1 MRFRILRNFLLSAAF
16 SLLAFAGFAQTIT
29 PATGSITSFSS
40 IYGDASTPKN
50 FSFTGAG
57 FTPGQPAIVIAN
69 AESEVSTALGG
80 PYASSVS
87 INSDGSGNIA
97 STTIYVRTAEA
108 TIPGVYLS
116 KQIRIENAGGTLIG
130 TRTISQITVNTRSL
144 DIINVAIEDKVY
156 DGNTSATVTNN
167 GSPISL
173 DNLRTAD
180 LGNVTISFSGATA
193 TFDDA
198 NVGSFKTVT
207 VTGYSISGP
216 ASSYYTLIPLPAQS
230 GNITAKPLSIN
241 AIQANKT
248 YGTSLT
254 SGSGFT
260 GFNAVGAVGAE
271 NPGTVTVTY
280 GSGSTANANVGTYN
294 SAVVLS
300 ALTGGSG
307 GFLPGNYTITY
318 NSANIVV
325 NPKALTLSGAGANNK
340 IYNGNS
346 VAVLNGGVSLN
357 AGVEV
362 GDDCTLDASGATGTF
377 ASPNVANG
385 INVTVSG
392 YALTGAQ
399 AGNYSLTQPTGI
411 TANITEKALT
421 ITANTINKPYGDVLT
436 TGPGKTA
443 FSSSGLVAGETIA
456 SVTLTYGTGAAG
468 TDPVAAT
475 NVGGIVASAPVSG
488 VGFIATNYAI
498 SYTAGDLTVAPKSLT
513 ITATPVNK
521 TYGTALTSGAGYSG
535 FNAVGLVSGEVAG
548 TVTVTY
554 GTGSAANAN
563 VGTYNNSVVL
573 SALTGG
579 SGGFNPSNY
588 TIGYADANIVVGA
601 KTLTLSG
608 AGVSNKVYDGNTNA
622 TLNTATLVGVESG
635 DDCTLDATL
644 ASGTFASANAAN
656 GIGVTITGYA
666 LAGTAAGNYTLTQ
679 PSGITANITPKA
691 LGITANT
698 VTKTYGDVLTSGSGK
713 TAFTSSGLVSGETI
727 ASVTLTYG
735 IGAAGTDPVAATNV
749 GGIVASAPVAG
760 VGFIPANYAI
770 TYTPGDLTVSTRAL
784 AINATAVNKIYGD
797 VLTSGAG
804 YTGFNTVGL
813 QNGET
818 AGTVTVAYGTGAA
831 ATDPVGT
838 TVGGVTLSSI
848 TGGTINASNYAIT
861 YTGTDLNVTPRTLN
875 INANNV
881 SKTTG
886 AVLTGGSGSTDFVAT
901 GLQNG
906 ETAGTVTI
914 TYTGVGPT
922 APATAGVYSG
932 SVVPSALTG
941 GSITPSNY
949 AINYIAGDITV
960 SAGSI
965 TITATNENKP
975 YGTALTSGAGKTTFT
990 VTGTLQPGESITS
1003 VTLNYGAG
1011 GAAGDAVGANVGTI
1025 IPSLPAGAGGFVA
1038 SNYIITYVNGN
1049 ITVTTAPL
1057 TITATNETKAYG
1069 TALTSGAGKTTFT
1082 STGLATG
1089 ETIASV
1095 TLTYGT
1101 GALATAG
1108 VGSNAGTIVPSAP
1121 VAGVG
1126 FNAANYA
1133 ITYANGD
1140 IIVSPTALT
1149 VTADSV
1155 RKYHGEVITTP
1166 ATGVTAFTATGLQNG
1181 ETIGSVTMNYGTGA
1195 AALDP
1200 LGLNIGSVV
1209 PSAATGGTFNAANY
1223 TITYAPNQLRVVPN
1237 NNAFLSN
1244 LVSNTGPLNTAFNKF
1259 DLDYDTYVLTAI
1271 NSFIVTATT
1280 ENQFATMQARI
1291 DTGNGPGAY
1300 IPLTSGVASSSF
1312 AIREGD
1318 NIIEILVTA
1327 EDGITQFNYRILYR
1341 RESTFVSGGGGGGL
1355 ESKSLGDAIAQRV
1368 LSNAINDMNGA
1379 VDYNKLPV
1387 VETAQGTIR
1396 STSTNSLF
1404 SLQLSSIMPDL
1415 ATRGYKAYNSSPVD
1429 IVSFTNAKEV
1439 YAVDYVNTNKET
1451 KAVAFT
1457 TKTLGELYDHT
1468 KPICDR
1474 LKGATLLDVESVKID
1489 GYNFINY
1496 TIINDKGNR
1505 EYATAFTV
1513 GAKAGRNSF
1522 NLQSAFLTTSYVNED
1537 QMYNFQIWAASPSI
1551 VNEMVKDVLAKLKDV
1566 AEVNQ
1571 AVVGTTP
1578 ASYIESGKRE
1588 GTNLNLVIKN
1598 ASAATTGFFKF
1609 EDRSTESSTGIV
1621 TRNVPFTVKA
1631 NGTSTVVVPVGDK
1644 YESTVSMYLN
1654 GEVKDLVYMSDGTW
1668 AVDYNRNTTNVSAFN
1683 VTNDAKRTISANEY
1697 PVLRNVEVKANSAD
1711 FVSLFKL
1718 LKAGGMEAD
1727 LSNYN
1732 GIKFT
1737 AAGGYNLRVT
1747 MVKNGVAEWK
1757 NQYTTDIRLGSGQQE
1772 YYIPFSQFKSA
1783 GSTKVLD
1790 PTDVT
1795 TLVLTIEVG
1804 TGRNS
1809 PIASTFSNISFT
1821 KEKPAI
1827 NTADQEEKT
1836 IQVFPNPVTDNVF
1849 TASFV
1854 SPVAGEFTMKIN
1866 DGTGR
1871 SIYSKQ
1877 VNVVKG
1883 PNAVPVRLNNG
1894 VIGTHFLTLEGNNVK
1909 FAPTTVVIVK

>member
-1 MRFRILRNFLLSAAF
+1 M
-16 SLLAFAGFAQTIT
+16 GFGQSISSSGVVSSFTSTYGDIT
-29 PATGSITSFSS
+29 TPKTFTFTGS
-40 IYGDASTPKN
+40 
-50 FSFTGAG
+50 G
-57 FTPGQPAIVIAN
+57 FVPGQPAVLIAN
-69 AESEVSTALGG
+69 PEFEISTAVGG
-80 PYASSVS
+80 PFTSTLN
-87 INSDGSGNIA
+87 INSNGSGNITT
-97 STTIYVRTAEA
+97 TTIYVRMSEN
-108 TIPGVYLS
+108 TIPGTYTGKV
-116 KQIRIENAGGTLIG
+116 IRFENISAGFLFNKGIAT
-130 TRTISQITVNTRSL
+130 STVNVRNI
-144 DIINVAIEDKVY
+144 DVINIEIPDKVY
-156 DGNTSATVTNN
+156 NGNTTAIINDN
-167 GSPISL
+167 GTPIAL
-173 DNLRTAD
+173 DNVRTVD
-180 LGNVTISFSGATA
+180 LALVTLVTTGATA
-193 TFDDA
+193 VFDDPNVA
-198 NVGSFKTVT
+198 NGINITVS
-207 VTGYSISGP
+207 GYSISGA
-216 ASSYYTLIPLPAQS
+216 ASAYYSLNQPSGYFANITPKPLTISGLSTSSRDYDGTTAFTISGTASLNGVELVDAGNVSLSGTFTGSVLSAAVGTGKTVTTSGASLTGSAAGNYTLTNPSFTAAINAKTLT
-230 GNITAKPLSIN
+230 ITAT
-241 AIQANKT
+241 QVNKT
-248 YGTSLT
+248 YGTALVD
-254 SGSGFT
+254 GT
-260 GFNAVGAVGAE
+260 GYSAFNAVGLVSGEVA
-271 NPGTVTVTY
+271 GTVTVTY
-280 GSGSTANANVGTYN
+280 GTGAAANANVGTYSTN
-294 SAVVLS
+294 AVVLS
-300 ALTGGSG
+300 TLTGGSG
-307 GFLPGNYTITY
+307 GFIPSNYSIGY
-318 NSANIVV
+318 ANANIVV
-325 NPKALTLSGAGANNK
+325 GAKALTITGVGANDKSYDANTTAT
-340 IYNGNS
+340 ISGT
-346 VAVLNGGVSLN
+346 AVLV
-357 AGVEV
+357 GVES
-362 GDDCTLDASGATGTF
+362 GDDCTLNSTGAGAAF
-377 ASPNVANG
+377 ASANVANN
-385 INVTVSG
+385 INVTFSG
-392 YALTGAQ
+392 YALAGTA
-399 AGNYSLTQPTGI
+399 AGNYTLTQPASVL
-411 TANITEKALT
+411 ANITPKALS
-421 ITANTINKPYGDVLT
+421 ITANTVNKIYGDVLT
-436 TGPGKTA
+436 NGSGKTA
-443 FSSSGLVAGETIA
+443 FTSSGLVSGETIA

-475 NVGGIVASAPVSG
+475 NVGGIVASAPVAG
-488 VGFIATNYAI
+488 VGFNPSNYAI
-498 SYTAGDLTVAPKSLT
+498 TYTAGDLTVTPRTLT
-513 ITATPVNK
+513 VNATIVNK
-521 TYGTALTSGAGYSG
+521 
-535 FNAVGLVSGEVAG
+535 
-548 TVTVTY
+548 
-554 GTGSAANAN
+554 
-563 VGTYNNSVVL
+563 
-573 SALTGG
+573 
-579 SGGFNPSNY
+579 P
-588 TIGYADANIVVGA
+588 
-601 KTLTLSG
+601 
-608 AGVSNKVYDGNTNA
+608 
-622 TLNTATLVGVESG
+622 
-635 DDCTLDATL
+635 
-644 ASGTFASANAAN
+644 
-656 GIGVTITGYA
+656 
-666 LAGTAAGNYTLTQ
+666 
-679 PSGITANITPKA
+679 
-691 LGITANT
+691 
-698 VTKTYGDVLTSGSGK
+698 
-713 TAFTSSGLVSGETI
+713 
-727 ASVTLTYG
+727 
-735 IGAAGTDPVAATNV
+735 
-749 GGIVASAPVAG
+749 
-760 VGFIPANYAI
+760 
-770 TYTPGDLTVSTRAL
+770 
-784 AINATAVNKIYGD
+784 YGD

-804 YTGFNTVGL
+804 YTGFTISGL
-813 QNGET
+813 QNSET
-818 AGTVTVAYGTGAA
+818 ATSVTSVFSVLGSAATDNAGTVGSV
-831 ATDPVGT
+831 
-838 TVGGVTLSSI
+838 SI
-848 TGGTINASNYAIT
+848 SALTGGTFNAANYTIGYNSAAV
-861 YTGTDLNVTPRTLN
+861 NVTPRTLN

-941 GSITPSNY
+941 GSITPTNY

-990 VTGTLQPGESITS
+990 VTGTLQPGESINS
-1003 VTLNYGAG
+1003 VTLTYGAG
-1011 GAAGDAVGANVGTI
+1011 GAAGDPVGANPGTI
-1025 IPSLPAGAGGFVA
+1025 LPSLPVGAGGFVA

-1057 TITATNETKAYG
+1057 TITATNETKPYG
-1069 TALTSGAGKTTFT
+1069 IALTSGAGKTTFT

-1140 IIVSPTALT
+1140 ITVSPAALT

-1155 RKYHGEVITTP
+1155 RKLRGVVLATP

-1327 EDGITQFNYRILYR
+1327 EDGITQLNYRILYR

-1718 LKAGGMEAD
+1718 LRAGGMEAD

-1783 GSTKVLD
+1783 GSTKALD

>member
-1 MRFRILRNFLLSAAF
+1 MRFRILRNFLLSAVF

-40 IYGDASTPKN
+40 IYGDASTSKN

-216 ASSYYTLIPLPAQS
+216 ASAYYTLIPLPAQS
-230 GNITAKPLSIN
+230 GNITAKPLSIS
-241 AIQANKT
+241 AILANKT
-248 YGTSLT
+248 YGTALT

-280 GSGSTANANVGTYN
+280 GSGSAANANVGTYN
-294 SAVVLS
+294 NAVVLS

-521 TYGTALTSGAGYSG
+521 TYGTALTSGAGYTG
-535 FNAVGLVSGEVAG
+535 FNAVGLVSGENAG

-554 GTGSAANAN
+554 GTGAAANAN

-573 SALTGG
+573 TSLTGG

-588 TIGYADANIVVGA
+588 SIGYADANIVVGA

-941 GSITPSNY
+941 GSITPTNY

-1011 GAAGDAVGANVGTI
+1011 GAAGDPVGANPGTI
-1025 IPSLPAGAGGFVA
+1025 VPSLPVGAGGFVA

-1271 NSFIVTATT
+1271 NSFTVTPTV
-1280 ENQFATMQARI
+1280 ENQFATIQARI

-1327 EDGITQFNYRILYR
+1327 EDGITQLNYRILYR

-1783 GSTKVLD
+1783 GSTKALD

>member
-1 MRFRILRNFLLSAAF
+1 
-16 SLLAFAGFAQTIT
+16 
-29 PATGSITSFSS
+29 
-40 IYGDASTPKN
+40 
-50 FSFTGAG
+50 
-57 FTPGQPAIVIAN
+57 
-69 AESEVSTALGG
+69 
-80 PYASSVS
+80 
-87 INSDGSGNIA
+87 
-97 STTIYVRTAEA
+97 
-108 TIPGVYLS
+108 
-116 KQIRIENAGGTLIG
+116 
-130 TRTISQITVNTRSL
+130 
-144 DIINVAIEDKVY
+144 
-156 DGNTSATVTNN
+156 
-167 GSPISL
+167 
-173 DNLRTAD
+173 
-180 LGNVTISFSGATA
+180 
-193 TFDDA
+193 
-198 NVGSFKTVT
+198 
-207 VTGYSISGP
+207 
-216 ASSYYTLIPLPAQS
+216 
-230 GNITAKPLSIN
+230 
-241 AIQANKT
+241 
-248 YGTSLT
+248 
-254 SGSGFT
+254 
-260 GFNAVGAVGAE
+260 
-271 NPGTVTVTY
+271 
-280 GSGSTANANVGTYN
+280 
-294 SAVVLS
+294 
-300 ALTGGSG
+300 
-307 GFLPGNYTITY
+307 
-318 NSANIVV
+318 
-325 NPKALTLSGAGANNK
+325 
-340 IYNGNS
+340 
-346 VAVLNGGVSLN
+346 
-357 AGVEV
+357 
-362 GDDCTLDASGATGTF
+362 
-377 ASPNVANG
+377 
-385 INVTVSG
+385 
-392 YALTGAQ
+392 
-399 AGNYSLTQPTGI
+399 
-411 TANITEKALT
+411 
-421 ITANTINKPYGDVLT
+421 
-436 TGPGKTA
+436 
-443 FSSSGLVAGETIA
+443 
-456 SVTLTYGTGAAG
+456 
-468 TDPVAAT
+468 
-475 NVGGIVASAPVSG
+475 
-488 VGFIATNYAI
+488 
-498 SYTAGDLTVAPKSLT
+498 
-513 ITATPVNK
+513 
-521 TYGTALTSGAGYSG
+521 
-535 FNAVGLVSGEVAG
+535 
-548 TVTVTY
+548 
-554 GTGSAANAN
+554 
-563 VGTYNNSVVL
+563 
-573 SALTGG
+573 
-579 SGGFNPSNY
+579 
-588 TIGYADANIVVGA
+588 
-601 KTLTLSG
+601 
-608 AGVSNKVYDGNTNA
+608 
-622 TLNTATLVGVESG
+622 
-635 DDCTLDATL
+635 
-644 ASGTFASANAAN
+644 
-656 GIGVTITGYA
+656 
-666 LAGTAAGNYTLTQ
+666 
-679 PSGITANITPKA
+679 
-691 LGITANT
+691 
-698 VTKTYGDVLTSGSGK
+698 
-713 TAFTSSGLVSGETI
+713 
-727 ASVTLTYG
+727 
-735 IGAAGTDPVAATNV
+735 
-749 GGIVASAPVAG
+749 
-760 VGFIPANYAI
+760 
-770 TYTPGDLTVSTRAL
+770 
-784 AINATAVNKIYGD
+784 
-797 VLTSGAG
+797 
-804 YTGFNTVGL
+804 
-813 QNGET
+813 
-818 AGTVTVAYGTGAA
+818 
-831 ATDPVGT
+831 
-838 TVGGVTLSSI
+838 
-848 TGGTINASNYAIT
+848 
-861 YTGTDLNVTPRTLN
+861 
-875 INANNV
+875 
-881 SKTTG
+881 
-886 AVLTGGSGSTDFVAT
+886 
-901 GLQNG
+901 
-906 ETAGTVTI
+906 
-914 TYTGVGPT
+914 
-922 APATAGVYSG
+922 
-932 SVVPSALTG
+932 
-941 GSITPSNY
+941 
-949 AINYIAGDITV
+949 
-960 SAGSI
+960 
-965 TITATNENKP
+965 
-975 YGTALTSGAGKTTFT
+975 
-990 VTGTLQPGESITS
+990 
-1003 VTLNYGAG
+1003 
-1011 GAAGDAVGANVGTI
+1011 
-1025 IPSLPAGAGGFVA
+1025 
-1038 SNYIITYVNGN
+1038 
-1049 ITVTTAPL
+1049 
-1057 TITATNETKAYG
+1057 
-1069 TALTSGAGKTTFT
+1069 
-1082 STGLATG
+1082 
-1089 ETIASV
+1089 
-1095 TLTYGT
+1095 
-1101 GALATAG
+1101 
-1108 VGSNAGTIVPSAP
+1108 
-1121 VAGVG
+1121 
-1126 FNAANYA
+1126 
-1133 ITYANGD
+1133 
-1140 IIVSPTALT
+1140 
-1149 VTADSV
+1149 
-1155 RKYHGEVITTP
+1155 
-1166 ATGVTAFTATGLQNG
+1166 
-1181 ETIGSVTMNYGTGA
+1181 
-1195 AALDP
+1195 
-1200 LGLNIGSVV
+1200 
-1209 PSAATGGTFNAANY
+1209 
-1223 TITYAPNQLRVVPN
+1223 
-1237 NNAFLSN
+1237 
-1244 LVSNTGPLNTAFNKF
+1244 
-1259 DLDYDTYVLTAI
+1259 LDYDTYVLTAI
-1271 NSFIVTATT
+1271 NSFTVTPTV
-1280 ENQFATMQARI
+1280 ENQFATIQARI

-1327 EDGITQFNYRILYR
+1327 EDGITQLNYRILYR

-1783 GSTKVLD
+1783 GSTKALD

>member
-1 MRFRILRNFLLSAAF
+1 MLMRFRILRNFLLSAAL
-16 SLLAFAGFAQTIT
+16 SLLAFAGFAQPGVGTIVSSGPIPT
-29 PATGSITSFSS
+29 FTTTYGIQGAAVSFDFTGSGFAASS
-40 IYGDASTPKN
+40 NVTLQASTE
-50 FSFTGAG
+50 FEIS
-57 FTPGQPAIVIAN
+57 
-69 AESEVSTALGG
+69 ESQLGT
-80 PYASSVS
+80 YTQSLILVT
-87 INSDGSGNIA
+87 NGSGSIPT
-97 STTIYVRTAEA
+97 TTIWVRIKEG
-108 TIPGVYLS
+108 TIPGVYPGRS
-116 KQIRIENAGGTLIG
+116 VQFFNAGGNLRFTKGIEE
-130 TRTISQITVNTRSL
+130 STVNVRNVNV
-144 DIINVAIEDKVY
+144 INIEIPNKVY
-156 DGNTSATVTNN
+156 DGSNSATLNNN
-167 GSPISL
+167 GSPITI
-173 DNLRTAD
+173 NNIRTAD
-180 LGNVTISFSGATA
+180 LPNVSLVTLSAAAVFSNLNYTGSPVSISITGYSLTGPASIYYNLVQPSGYSAEITPKPLTVSGLSANNRDYDGTTVFNLSGTPALVGVEGVDAGNVSLNGTL
-193 TFDDA
+193 
-198 NVGSFKTVT
+198 VGSVVSAAVGTGKTVT
-207 VTGYSISGP
+207 TSG
-216 ASSYYTLIPLPAQS
+216 A
-230 GNITAKPLSIN
+230 
-241 AIQANKT
+241 
-248 YGTSLT
+248 SLT
-254 SGSGFT
+254 GS
-260 GFNAVGAVGAE
+260 AA
-271 NPGTVTVTY
+271 
-280 GSGSTANANVGTYN
+280 
-294 SAVVLS
+294 
-300 ALTGGSG
+300 
-307 GFLPGNYTITY
+307 GNYTLT
-318 NSANIVV
+318 
-325 NPKALTLSGAGANNK
+325 NPSFTAD
-340 IYNGNS
+340 I
-346 VAVLNGGVSLN
+346 N
-357 AGVEV
+357 A
-362 GDDCTLDASGATGTF
+362 
-377 ASPNVANG
+377 
-385 INVTVSG
+385 
-392 YALTGAQ
+392 
-399 AGNYSLTQPTGI
+399 
-411 TANITEKALT
+411 
-421 ITANTINKPYGDVLT
+421 
-436 TGPGKTA
+436 KT
-443 FSSSGLVAGETIA
+443 
-456 SVTLTYGTGAAG
+456 
-468 TDPVAAT
+468 
-475 NVGGIVASAPVSG
+475 
-488 VGFIATNYAI
+488 
-498 SYTAGDLTVAPKSLT
+498 LT
-513 ITATPVNK
+513 ITATQVNK
-521 TYGTALTSGAGYSG
+521 TYGTALTSGAGYTG
-535 FNAVGLVSGEVAG
+535 FNAVGLVSGENAG

-554 GTGSAANAN
+554 GAGAAANAN

-588 TIGYADANIVVGA
+588 TIGYADGNIVVGA
-601 KTLTLSG
+601 KALTLSG
-608 AGVSNKVYDGNTNA
+608 AGVSNKVYDGNTST
-622 TLNTATLVGVESG
+622 TLNTPSLVGVEAL
-635 DDCTLDATL
+635 DLANCTLDATL

-691 LGITANT
+691 LTITANT
-698 VTKTYGDVLTSGSGK
+698 INKTYGDVLTTGAGA

-735 IGAAGTDPVAATNV
+735 TGAAGTDPVAATNV

-760 VGFIPANYAI
+760 VGFVASNYAI
-770 TYTPGDLTVSTRAL
+770 GYVAGDLSVTPRSLSV
-784 AINATAVNKIYGD
+784 NATAVNKPYGD

-818 AGTVTVAYGTGAA
+818 AGSVTATFGAGA
-831 ATDPVGT
+831 SATDPVGT
-838 TVGGVTLSSI
+838 TVGGVTLSTL
-848 TGGTINASNYAIT
+848 TGGTINPSNYTIT
-861 YTGTDLNVTPRTLN
+861 YNGTDLNVVARTLN
-875 INANNV
+875 ITANNV
-881 SKTTG
+881 SKTIG
-886 AVLTGGSGSTDFVAT
+886 AVLTGGTGSADFVAT

-975 YGTALTSGAGKTTFT
+975 YGTTLTSGAGKTTFT

-1011 GAAGDAVGANVGTI
+1011 GAAADAVGANVGTI
-1025 IPSLPAGAGGFVA
+1025 IPSLPVGAGGFVA
-1038 SNYIITYVNGN
+1038 SNYIITYVSGD

-1057 TITATNETKAYG
+1057 TITATNETKPYG
-1069 TALTSGAGKTTFT
+1069 TALTSGAGKTTFS
-1082 STGLATG
+1082 STGLASG

-1101 GALATAG
+1101 GALATAA
-1108 VGSNAGTIVPSAP
+1108 VGTNTGTIVASAP

-1126 FNAANYA
+1126 FNAANYT
-1133 ITYANGD
+1133 ITYVDGD
-1140 IIVSPTALT
+1140 ILVTPAALNITANA
-1149 VTADSV
+1149 VQKNRGDAIAS
-1155 RKYHGEVITTP
+1155 P
-1166 ATGVTAFTATGLQNG
+1166 ATGVTTFTSTGLQNS
-1181 ETIGSVTMNYGTGA
+1181 ETIGSVTMTYGTGA

-1200 LGLNIGSVV
+1200 VGVNIGSVM
-1209 PSAATGGTFNAANY
+1209 PSAATGGIFNAANY
-1223 TITYAPNQLRVVPN
+1223 IITYTANDLTVVPS

-1244 LVSNTGPLNTAFNKF
+1244 LVSNTGPLNTPFNKF

-1280 ENQFATMQARI
+1280 ENQFATIQARI
-1291 DTGNGPGAY
+1291 DNTGFGPGAY
-1300 IPLTSGVASSSF
+1300 VPLTSGVASAPF
-1312 AIREGD
+1312 TIREGD

-1327 EDGITQFNYRILYR
+1327 EDGVTQLNYRILYR

-1355 ESKSLGDAIAQRV
+1355 ESKSLGDAIAQRI

-1496 TIINDKGNR
+1496 TILNEKGTR

-1571 AVVGTTP
+1571 AVIGTKP

-1727 LSNYN
+1727 LSGYN

-1783 GSTKVLD
+1783 GSTKELD

-1821 KEKPAI
+1821 KEKPVI
-1827 NTADQEEKT
+1827 NAADQEEKT
-1836 IQVFPNPVTDNVF
+1836 IQVFPNPITDNVF

-1894 VIGTHFLTLEGNNVK
+1894 VIGTHFLTLEGKGVK

>member
-241 AIQANKT
+241 AILANKT
-248 YGTSLT
+248 YGTALT

-294 SAVVLS
+294 NAVVLS

-1011 GAAGDAVGANVGTI
+1011 GAAGDPVGANPGTI
-1025 IPSLPAGAGGFVA
+1025 VPSLPVGAGGFVA

-1271 NSFIVTATT
+1271 NSF
-1280 ENQFATMQARI
+1280 
-1291 DTGNGPGAY
+1291 
-1300 IPLTSGVASSSF
+1300 TS
-1312 AIREGD
+1312 
-1318 NIIEILVTA
+1318 
-1327 EDGITQFNYRILYR
+1327 
-1341 RESTFVSGGGGGGL
+1341 
-1355 ESKSLGDAIAQRV
+1355 
-1368 LSNAINDMNGA
+1368 
-1379 VDYNKLPV
+1379 
-1387 VETAQGTIR
+1387 
-1396 STSTNSLF
+1396 NS
-1404 SLQLSSIMPDL
+1404 
-1415 ATRGYKAYNSSPVD
+1415 Y
-1429 IVSFTNAKEV
+1429 
-1439 YAVDYVNTNKET
+1439 
-1451 KAVAFT
+1451 
-1457 TKTLGELYDHT
+1457 
-1468 KPICDR
+1468 C
-1474 LKGATLLDVESVKID
+1474 
-1489 GYNFINY
+1489 
-1496 TIINDKGNR
+1496 
-1505 EYATAFTV
+1505 
-1513 GAKAGRNSF
+1513 
-1522 NLQSAFLTTSYVNED
+1522 
-1537 QMYNFQIWAASPSI
+1537 
-1551 VNEMVKDVLAKLKDV
+1551 
-1566 AEVNQ
+1566 
-1571 AVVGTTP
+1571 
-1578 ASYIESGKRE
+1578 
-1588 GTNLNLVIKN
+1588 
-1598 ASAATTGFFKF
+1598 
-1609 EDRSTESSTGIV
+1609 
-1621 TRNVPFTVKA
+1621 
-1631 NGTSTVVVPVGDK
+1631 
-1644 YESTVSMYLN
+1644 
-1654 GEVKDLVYMSDGTW
+1654 
-1668 AVDYNRNTTNVSAFN
+1668 
-1683 VTNDAKRTISANEY
+1683 
-1697 PVLRNVEVKANSAD
+1697 
-1711 FVSLFKL
+1711 
-1718 LKAGGMEAD
+1718 
-1727 LSNYN
+1727 
-1732 GIKFT
+1732 
-1737 AAGGYNLRVT
+1737 
-1747 MVKNGVAEWK
+1747 
-1757 NQYTTDIRLGSGQQE
+1757 
-1772 YYIPFSQFKSA
+1772 
-1783 GSTKVLD
+1783 
-1790 PTDVT
+1790 
-1795 TLVLTIEVG
+1795 
-1804 TGRNS
+1804 
-1809 PIASTFSNISFT
+1809 
-1821 KEKPAI
+1821 
-1827 NTADQEEKT
+1827 
-1836 IQVFPNPVTDNVF
+1836 
-1849 TASFV
+1849 
-1854 SPVAGEFTMKIN
+1854 
-1866 DGTGR
+1866 
-1871 SIYSKQ
+1871 
-1877 VNVVKG
+1877 
-1883 PNAVPVRLNNG
+1883 
-1894 VIGTHFLTLEGNNVK
+1894 
-1909 FAPTTVVIVK
+1909 

>member
-1 MRFRILRNFLLSAAF
+1 MRFRILRNFLLSAVF

-40 IYGDASTPKN
+40 IYGDASTSKN

-216 ASSYYTLIPLPAQS
+216 ASAYYTLIPLPAQS
-230 GNITAKPLSIN
+230 GNITAKPLSIS
-241 AIQANKT
+241 AILANKT
-248 YGTSLT
+248 YGTALT

-294 SAVVLS
+294 NAVVLS

-1011 GAAGDAVGANVGTI
+1011 GAAGDPVGANPGTI
-1025 IPSLPAGAGGFVA
+1025 VPSLPVGAGGFVA

-1101 GALATAG
+1101 GALATAA
-1108 VGSNAGTIVPSAP
+1108 VGTNTGTIVASAP

-1140 IIVSPTALT
+1140 IIVSPAALT

-1155 RKYHGEVITTP
+1155 RKLRGVVLATP
-1166 ATGVTAFTATGLQNG
+1166 ATGVTAFTAIGLQNG
-1181 ETIGSVTMNYGTGA
+1181 ESIGSVTMNYGTGA

-1327 EDGITQFNYRILYR
+1327 EDGITQLNYRILYR

-1588 GTNLNLVIKN
+1588 G
-1598 ASAATTGFFKF
+1598 
-1609 EDRSTESSTGIV
+1609 E
-1621 TRNVPFTVKA
+1621 
-1631 NGTSTVVVPVGDK
+1631 
-1644 YESTVSMYLN
+1644 
-1654 GEVKDLVYMSDGTW
+1654 
-1668 AVDYNRNTTNVSAFN
+1668 
-1683 VTNDAKRTISANEY
+1683 
-1697 PVLRNVEVKANSAD
+1697 
-1711 FVSLFKL
+1711 
-1718 LKAGGMEAD
+1718 
-1727 LSNYN
+1727 
-1732 GIKFT
+1732 
-1737 AAGGYNLRVT
+1737 
-1747 MVKNGVAEWK
+1747 
-1757 NQYTTDIRLGSGQQE
+1757 
-1772 YYIPFSQFKSA
+1772 
-1783 GSTKVLD
+1783 
-1790 PTDVT
+1790 
-1795 TLVLTIEVG
+1795 LT
-1804 TGRNS
+1804 
-1809 PIASTFSNISFT
+1809 
-1821 KEKPAI
+1821 
-1827 NTADQEEKT
+1827 
-1836 IQVFPNPVTDNVF
+1836 
-1849 TASFV
+1849 
-1854 SPVAGEFTMKIN
+1854 
-1866 DGTGR
+1866 
-1871 SIYSKQ
+1871 
-1877 VNVVKG
+1877 
-1883 PNAVPVRLNNG
+1883 
-1894 VIGTHFLTLEGNNVK
+1894 
-1909 FAPTTVVIVK
+1909 

>member
-1 MRFRILRNFLLSAAF
+1 ML
-16 SLLAFAGFAQTIT
+16 
-29 PATGSITSFSS
+29 
-40 IYGDASTPKN
+40 
-50 FSFTGAG
+50 
-57 FTPGQPAIVIAN
+57 
-69 AESEVSTALGG
+69 
-80 PYASSVS
+80 
-87 INSDGSGNIA
+87 
-97 STTIYVRTAEA
+97 
-108 TIPGVYLS
+108 
-116 KQIRIENAGGTLIG
+116 
-130 TRTISQITVNTRSL
+130 
-144 DIINVAIEDKVY
+144 
-156 DGNTSATVTNN
+156 
-167 GSPISL
+167 
-173 DNLRTAD
+173 
-180 LGNVTISFSGATA
+180 
-193 TFDDA
+193 
-198 NVGSFKTVT
+198 
-207 VTGYSISGP
+207 
-216 ASSYYTLIPLPAQS
+216 
-230 GNITAKPLSIN
+230 
-241 AIQANKT
+241 
-248 YGTSLT
+248 
-254 SGSGFT
+254 
-260 GFNAVGAVGAE
+260 
-271 NPGTVTVTY
+271 
-280 GSGSTANANVGTYN
+280 
-294 SAVVLS
+294 
-300 ALTGGSG
+300 
-307 GFLPGNYTITY
+307 
-318 NSANIVV
+318 
-325 NPKALTLSGAGANNK
+325 
-340 IYNGNS
+340 
-346 VAVLNGGVSLN
+346 
-357 AGVEV
+357 
-362 GDDCTLDASGATGTF
+362 
-377 ASPNVANG
+377 
-385 INVTVSG
+385 
-392 YALTGAQ
+392 Q
-399 AGNYSLTQPTGI
+399 AGNYSLTQPSSVSKNI
-411 TANITEKALT
+411 TAKALT
-421 ITANTINKPYGDVLT
+421 ITANTINKQYGDVLT

-488 VGFIATNYAI
+488 VGFIASNYDI
-498 SYTAGDLTVAPKSLT
+498 TFTAGDLTVAPKTLT
-513 ITATPVNK
+513 ITATQVNK
-521 TYGTALTSGAGYSG
+521 TYGTALTSGAGYTG
-535 FNAVGLVSGEVAG
+535 FNAVGLVSGENAG

-554 GTGSAANAN
+554 GTGAAANAN

-573 SALTGG
+573 TSLTGG

-588 TIGYADANIVVGA
+588 SIGYADANIVVGA
-601 KTLTLSG
+601 KALTLSG
-608 AGVSNKVYDGNTNA
+608 AGVSNKPYDGNTSA
-622 TLNTATLVGVESG
+622 TLNGGVLLVGVESG
-635 DDCTLDATL
+635 DDCTLNTGS

-735 IGAAGTDPVAATNV
+735 TGAAGTDPVAATNV

-797 VLTSGAG
+797 VLTNGAG

-941 GSITPSNY
+941 GSITPTNY

-1011 GAAGDAVGANVGTI
+1011 GAAGDPVGANPGTI
-1025 IPSLPAGAGGFVA
+1025 VPSLPVGAGGFVA

-1057 TITATNETKAYG
+1057 TITATNETKPYG

-1140 IIVSPTALT
+1140 ITVSPAALT

-1155 RKYHGEVITTP
+1155 RKLRGVVLATP

-1300 IPLTSGVASSSF
+1300 IPLTSGVASLL
-1312 AIREGD
+1312 A
-1318 NIIEILVTA
+1318 L
-1327 EDGITQFNYRILYR
+1327 
-1341 RESTFVSGGGGGGL
+1341 
-1355 ESKSLGDAIAQRV
+1355 
-1368 LSNAINDMNGA
+1368 LSEK
-1379 VDYNKLPV
+1379 V
-1387 VETAQGTIR
+1387 
-1396 STSTNSLF
+1396 
-1404 SLQLSSIMPDL
+1404 
-1415 ATRGYKAYNSSPVD
+1415 
-1429 IVSFTNAKEV
+1429 
-1439 YAVDYVNTNKET
+1439 
-1451 KAVAFT
+1451 
-1457 TKTLGELYDHT
+1457 
-1468 KPICDR
+1468 
-1474 LKGATLLDVESVKID
+1474 
-1489 GYNFINY
+1489 
-1496 TIINDKGNR
+1496 
-1505 EYATAFTV
+1505 
-1513 GAKAGRNSF
+1513 
-1522 NLQSAFLTTSYVNED
+1522 
-1537 QMYNFQIWAASPSI
+1537 
-1551 VNEMVKDVLAKLKDV
+1551 
-1566 AEVNQ
+1566 
-1571 AVVGTTP
+1571 
-1578 ASYIESGKRE
+1578 
-1588 GTNLNLVIKN
+1588 
-1598 ASAATTGFFKF
+1598 
-1609 EDRSTESSTGIV
+1609 
-1621 TRNVPFTVKA
+1621 
-1631 NGTSTVVVPVGDK
+1631 
-1644 YESTVSMYLN
+1644 
-1654 GEVKDLVYMSDGTW
+1654 
-1668 AVDYNRNTTNVSAFN
+1668 
-1683 VTNDAKRTISANEY
+1683 TIS
-1697 PVLRNVEVKANSAD
+1697 LKSW
-1711 FVSLFKL
+1711 LL
-1718 LKAGGMEAD
+1718 LK
-1727 LSNYN
+1727 
-1732 GIKFT
+1732 
-1737 AAGGYNLRVT
+1737 
-1747 MVKNGVAEWK
+1747 MV
-1757 NQYTTDIRLGSGQQE
+1757 
-1772 YYIPFSQFKSA
+1772 
-1783 GSTKVLD
+1783 
-1790 PTDVT
+1790 
-1795 TLVLTIEVG
+1795 
-1804 TGRNS
+1804 
-1809 PIASTFSNISFT
+1809 
-1821 KEKPAI
+1821 
-1827 NTADQEEKT
+1827 
-1836 IQVFPNPVTDNVF
+1836 
-1849 TASFV
+1849 
-1854 SPVAGEFTMKIN
+1854 
-1866 DGTGR
+1866 
-1871 SIYSKQ
+1871 
-1877 VNVVKG
+1877 
-1883 PNAVPVRLNNG
+1883 
-1894 VIGTHFLTLEGNNVK
+1894 
-1909 FAPTTVVIVK
+1909 